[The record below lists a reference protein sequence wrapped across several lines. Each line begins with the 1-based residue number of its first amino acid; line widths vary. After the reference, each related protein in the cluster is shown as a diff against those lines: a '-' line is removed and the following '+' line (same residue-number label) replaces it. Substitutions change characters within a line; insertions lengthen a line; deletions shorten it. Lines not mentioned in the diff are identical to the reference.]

1 MNELNQSNSSARA
14 KLIKKIEIIMGGQL
28 IDVDLD
34 KISLD
39 LAVDLALD
47 TYRQK
52 AENALEESYV
62 FFSLTEQQNEI
73 ILPNEVQDV
82 RKVYRRSFGSIGG
95 ENQAGQLDPFDIAFT
110 NMYLLQNNTM
120 GGLAT
125 FDFYA
130 QNIELAGR
138 LFGLDLNFS
147 FNQMTKKL
155 KIVRNF
161 RRDGEEVVAWVYN
174 HIPDEKLINDMYAG
188 PWLRKYAVAEAKMML
203 GTAYS
208 KFATYGGPQGGITLN
223 GSELKSEAMQEKLE
237 LEESLKKYGDGSRPL
252 GIVIG

>member
-1 MNELNQSNSSARA
+1 MNELKQSNSSARA
-14 KLIKKIEIIMGGQL
+14 KLAKKIEIMLGGQL
-28 IDVDLD
+28 VDVDLD

-52 AENALEESYV
+52 AENAFEESYV
-62 FFSLTEQQNEI
+62 FFSLTQDQNEI
-73 ILPNEVQDV
+73 ILPNEVQEV
-82 RKVYRRSFGSIGG
+82 RKVYRRTFGSIGG
-95 ENQAGQLDPFDIAFT
+95 ENQSGQLDPFSIAFT
-110 NMYLLQNNTM
+110 NMYLLQDNSF

-130 QNIELAGR
+130 QNIELAGK
-138 LFGLDLNFS
+138 LFGLEFVFS

-155 KIVRNF
+155 KLVRNI

-174 HIPDEKLINDMYAG
+174 YIPDEKLIEDTYAG
-188 PWLRKYAVAEAKMML
+188 PWLRKYALAEAKMML
-203 GTAYS
+203 GSAYS
-208 KFATYGGPQGGITLN
+208 KFTTYGGPQGGVTLN
-223 GSELKSEAMQEKLE
+223 GSELKAEAQQEKTD

-252 GIVIG
+252 GIIIG

>member
-1 MNELNQSNSSARA
+1 MKELNQQNSSATA
-14 KLIKKIEIIMGGQL
+14 KLIKKIEIILGGQL
-28 IDVDLD
+28 IDVELD
-34 KISLD
+34 KISLE
-39 LAVDLALD
+39 LAVEMALD

-73 ILPNEVQDV
+73 TLPNEVQEV
-82 RKVYRRSFGSIGG
+82 RKIYRRAFGSIGG
-95 ENQAGQLDPFDIAFT
+95 ENSAGQLDPFDIAFT
-110 NMYLLQNNTM
+110 NMYLLQDNSF

-130 QNIELAGR
+130 QNVELAGR

-155 KIVRNF
+155 KIVRNI
-161 RRDGEEVVAWVYN
+161 RRDGEEIVAWVYN
-174 HIPDEKLINDMYAG
+174 YIPDEKLINDMYAG
-188 PWLRKYAVAEAKMML
+188 PWIRKYALAEAKMML
-203 GTAYS
+203 GTIYS
-208 KFATYGGPQGGITLN
+208 KFQTYGGPQGGVTLN